1 MKRIAVSCAI
11 AILALAAGVLVWQQR
26 EISSLQRE
34 LDAQKAAA
42 RAAALAETPVARWGY
57 DFSAEEAAPLV
68 ATLCSIPDDEAEALR
83 DVETGRMAFLLTA
96 FANGCEPRRHR

>member
-34 LDAQKAAA
+34 LEAQKAAV

-57 DFSAEEAAPLV
+57 DFSAEDAAPLV
-68 ATLCSIPDDEAEALR
+68 ATLCSLPTDEAEALR
-83 DVETGRMAFLLTA
+83 DLQSGRIAFLARA